1 MKERPERMSG
11 TRRRNV
17 VRLFCGIALSGAF
30 VTLGGCA
37 IPALIGGMAESYKKT
52 STHEVKPETNVLDGK
67 SFAVLVTAD
76 RSIEEMAPGLS
87 ATLVARITQVL
98 ADPHTDSGT
107 TGVVP
112 PSMVIQYMYDHPG
125 WRAKSMEDLAKD
137 LGGVQRLVFVEVSE
151 FRTTEPGNKYIY
163 DGVAAGSVAVVEADS
178 KLSDYYSFE
187 RTILVKYPD
196 EQGRRPEEIP
206 EAAVRTELMRRFV
219 DRVVWPFMS
228 HQEPYYPKY

>member
-1 MKERPERMSG
+1 MSG
-11 TRRRNV
+11 ARRRHIRNF
-17 VRLFCGIALSGAF
+17 LGGLSVACAF
-30 VTLGGCA
+30 SVLGGCA

-76 RSIEEMAPGLS
+76 RSIEETAPGLS
-87 ATLVARITQVL
+87 ATLVARITQAL
-98 ADPHTDSGT
+98 ASPNNDAGT

-151 FRTTEPGNKYIY
+151 FRTSEPGNKYLY

-178 KLSDYYSFE
+178 NLADYYTFE
-187 RTILVKYPD
+187 RTVLVKYPD
-196 EQGRRPEEIP
+196 QQGHRTEEIP
-206 EAAVRTELMRRFV
+206 VAAVRTELMRRFV
-219 DRVVWPFMS
+219 DRVVWPFIT

>member
-1 MKERPERMSG
+1 MLHLVLGLALAGG
-11 TRRRNV
+11 T
-17 VRLFCGIALSGAF
+17 LLQS
-30 VTLGGCA
+30 GCA
-37 IPALIGGMAESYKKT
+37 IPALIGGMTESYRRT
-52 STHEVKPETNVLDGK
+52 STKEVKAETDVLEGK

-76 RSIEEMAPGLS
+76 RSIEEAAPGIS
-87 ATLVARITQVL
+87 ATLVSRITQIL
-98 ADPHTDSGT
+98 ADPKNDAGT

-125 WRAKSMEDLAKD
+125 WRAKSMEDLAKE

-178 KLSDYYSFE
+178 KLADYYSFE

-219 DRVVWPFMS
+219 DRVVWPFMT

>member
-1 MKERPERMSG
+1 MSG
-11 TRRRNV
+11 ARRRNTLNLILV
-17 VRLFCGIALSGAF
+17 LVLTGGAAWQ
-30 VTLGGCA
+30 TGCA
-37 IPALIGGMAESYKKT
+37 IPALIGGMTESYRRT
-52 STHEVKPETNVLDGK
+52 STKEVKAETDVLEGK

-76 RSIEEMAPGLS
+76 RSIEEAAPGIS
-87 ATLVARITQVL
+87 ATLVSRVTQIL
-98 ADPHTDSGT
+98 ADPNNDAGT

-112 PSMVIQYMYDHPG
+112 PAMVIQYMYDHPG
-125 WRAKSMEDLAKD
+125 WRAKSMEDLAKE

-178 KLSDYYSFE
+178 KLADYYSFE

-219 DRVVWPFMS
+219 DRVVWPFMT

>member
-1 MKERPERMSG
+1 MSG
-11 TRRRNV
+11 TRRRRIWNIG
-17 VRLFCGIALSGAF
+17 LASLLALGA
-30 VTLGGCA
+30 TSLTGCA
-37 IPALIGGMAESYKKT
+37 IPALIGGMTESYRKT
-52 STHEVKPETNVLDGK
+52 STKEVKPETDVLEGK

-76 RSIEEMAPGLS
+76 RSIEEMAPGIS

-98 ADPHTDSGT
+98 ADPAHDAGT

-112 PSMVIQYMYDHPG
+112 PAMVIQYMYDHPG

-137 LGGVQRLVFVEVSE
+137 LGGVQRLVFVEISE
-151 FRTTEPGNKYIY
+151 FRTNEPGNKYIY

-219 DRVVWPFMS
+219 DRVVWPFIT

>member
-1 MKERPERMSG
+1 MSG
-11 TRRRNV
+11 TRRRRIWNI
-17 VRLFCGIALSGAF
+17 GIACALLLGGA
-30 VTLGGCA
+30 TMTGCA
-37 IPALIGGMAESYKKT
+37 IPALIGGMAESYRKT
-52 STHEVKPETNVLDGK
+52 STKEVKPETDVLEGK

-76 RSIEEMAPGLS
+76 RAIEEVAPGIS

-98 ADPHTDSGT
+98 ADPRNDAGT

-112 PSMVIQYMYDHPG
+112 PAMVIQYMYDHPG
-125 WRAKSMEDLAKD
+125 WRAKSMEDLASD
-137 LGGVQRLVFVEVSE
+137 LGGVQRLVFVEVAE
-151 FRTTEPGNKYIY
+151 FRTNEPGNKYIY

-219 DRVVWPFMS
+219 DRVVWPFIT

>member
-1 MKERPERMSG
+1 MSAAL
-11 TRRRNV
+11 RRNI
-17 VRLFCGIALSGAF
+17 RILLCGTASACLLLAS
-30 VTLGGCA
+30 GGCA

-76 RSIEEMAPGLS
+76 RSIEEVAPGLS
-87 ATLVARITQVL
+87 VTLVSRITQAL
-98 ADPHTDSGT
+98 ADTRSDSGT

-137 LGGVQRLVFVEVSE
+137 LGGVQRLIFVEVSE
-151 FRTTEPGNKYIY
+151 FRTNEPGNKYIY

-178 KLSDYYSFE
+178 KLADFYSFE
-187 RTILVKYPD
+187 RTILVKFPD

-206 EAAVRTELMRRFV
+206 EGAVRTELMRRFV
-219 DRVVWPFMS
+219 DRVVWPFMT

>member
-1 MKERPERMSG
+1 MSG
-11 TRRRNV
+11 VRRRNIQ
-17 VRLFCGIALSGAF
+17 RLVCWAALAGASC
-30 VTLGGCA
+30 TLGGCA
-37 IPALIGGMAESYKKT
+37 IPALIGGMTESYRRT
-52 STHEVKPETNVLDGK
+52 STKEVKAETNVLDGK

-76 RSIEEMAPGLS
+76 RSIEESAPGIS

-98 ADPHTDSGT
+98 ANPANDAGT

-112 PSMVIQYMYDHPG
+112 PAMVIQYMYDHPG

-151 FRTTEPGNKYIY
+151 FRTNEPGNKYIY

-178 KLSDYYSFE
+178 KLADYYSFE

-219 DRVVWPFMS
+219 DRVVWPFIT